1 MGMFLV
7 TKSFD
12 LCFHQLHSRYSPHRQ
27 GRVESAVKLVK
38 TQIKRLCY
46 QEHQTKLTPLETCS
60 LLADACSTIN
70 SRPLLLTCESTL
82 DEKRIMSPSYLTCA
96 DLNIEHTSHHLD
108 PNTQRTFNIRSS
120 PLNKRAMMVQERIEI
135 FKTTFQVLM
144 TKSLISLGR
153 FNRSVGPITKDY
165 VVLIL
170 DKKKS
175 TLPVQSSPRY
185 TLGVVEE

>member
-1 MGMFLV
+1 M
-7 TKSFD
+7 
-12 LCFHQLHSRYSPHRQ
+12 
-27 GRVESAVKLVK
+27 KLVK

-153 FNRSVGPITKDY
+153 FNEFGWSNRQGRRRPHPRQKEVYITCAK
-165 VVLIL
+165 
-170 DKKKS
+170 
-175 TLPVQSSPRY
+175 LPTIYSW
-185 TLGVVEE
+185 GGGGGAF